1 MISPVR
7 ALVAEQN
14 PSEQRQ
20 VLCLEVLFVPLPGTR
35 VVSTGNYQQGSATTT
50 TTTTTTVL
58 ASSSSSTWYT
68 TIHKTTTTTTTTI
81 TVSKL

>member
-1 MISPVR
+1 VISPVR

-50 TTTTTTVL
+50 TTTTVL

>member
-50 TTTTTTVL
+50 TTTTVL